1 MKVVRLF
8 RPLAAFVVVFAL
20 GASALA
26 DTIRMKDGQ
35 VIRGQIVAFRDQ
47 QFTVLIGSA
56 RGGGNRRSRITLYME
71 DVESIEFDGADGG
84 ETSSVNDPG
93 TYNPPAETTRTQ
105 PPPQP
110 TPRREEPR
118 QAETPRQTAGQRPPV
133 LGNDTGSNPARTQTP
148 ANTQTPARSGGDS
161 PFFPVRVRVR
171 ADNAANGWTDSG
183 LMVRKG
189 QRLRITATGRVSLGE
204 GRFSTPTGLPRVVD
218 TEKLMR
224 TEPTGELIAVIGD
237 DNDEFIA
244 VGANREFH
252 APRDGRLFLG
262 VNEGKL
268 EDNTGSYDALI
279 EVEPLAGGSGGR

>member
-1 MKVVRLF
+1 MKVLRLV
-8 RPLAAFVVVFAL
+8 RPLAAAALVFAL
-20 GASALA
+20 GAAALA

-56 RGGGNRRSRITLYME
+56 RGGNRRSRMTLNME
-71 DVESIEFDGADGG
+71 DVESIEFDNADGG
-84 ETSSVNDPG
+84 DAPVTDTS
-93 TYNPPAETTRTQ
+93 TYNPPPVESTRTQ
-105 PPPQP
+105 APSPQP

-118 QAETPRQTAGQRPPV
+118 QTSNSGGQRPPV
-133 LGNDTGSNPARTQTP
+133 LGNDSGT
-148 ANTQTPARSGGDS
+148 TPARPNPTGTPTANPGPARGGDS

-171 ADNAANGWTDSG
+171 ADNTANGWTDSG
-183 LMVRKG
+183 LMVRRG
-189 QRLRITATGRVSLGE
+189 QRLRISATGRVSLGE

-224 TEPTGELIAVIGD
+224 NEPTGTLIAVIGD

-244 VGANREFH
+244 VGANREFY

-279 EVEPLAGGSGGR
+279 EVEPVSSGGR